1 MDDAEARRIERVIN
15 RELAERFPGGAVL
28 RAQVRRHDDDP
39 AIEPGQ
45 LMVRVL
51 IPAPGGRAEYEQSLA
66 AWQDA
71 HRTRM
76 AGAPPGAV
84 GPAARGQA
92 ARVHLRRPRP
102 GHPADRAA
110 G

>member
-51 IPAPGGRAEYEQSLA
+51 IPAPGRAGGVRGEPGRVAGRAP
-66 AWQDA
+66 DA
-71 HRTRM
+71 DG
-76 AGAPPGAV
+76 GAPPGAV

-92 ARVHLRRPRP
+92 ARVHLR
-102 GHPADRAA
+102 
-110 G
+110 